1 MCCQQVAHSVHV
13 AAEIFLPESL
23 VVGRRIGIQIDNIAV
38 LQLSCDIIY
47 YPDKAFLAA
56 ILPGHGDKEKFC
68 IRLDGLQPLDDF
80 CIPAGEG
87 ASIAC
92 VILQINICFRISHLP
107 AVEGLQ
113 IALSLQI
120 VNAQC
125 DNLGLFGILRME
137 RLIDI
142 LNRA

>member
-1 MCCQQVAHSVHV
+1 MSDNPVNISHKIMRCQQVAHGVHV

-23 VVGRRIGIQIDNIAV
+23 VVGRRIGIQINYIAV

-87 ASIAC
+87 RS
-92 VILQINICFRISHLP
+92 
-107 AVEGLQ
+107 E
-113 IALSLQI
+113 
-120 VNAQC
+120 
-125 DNLGLFGILRME
+125 E
-137 RLIDI
+137 R
-142 LNRA
+142 RVGKECTG